1 MRRVPGLLPALAM
14 LALLV
19 VGLAGKAVAED
30 SVSLDAVLAKLAPPP
45 SGEALSQI
53 PDPGRKLLALRSY
66 VRYGAK
72 IADRWSW
79 TKEQIKAFEGS
90 PEHQALLAE
99 IAAVNKH
106 FRAANPGYEIYVHG
120 TVRSLDEQLASW
132 NKNNSVRAGAEEILA
147 AYKAAFGDDGLE
159 PAKIDVKRLEAWLR
173 DFKPSKRASLAA
185 PGLTLHG
192 RASAIDFQVM
202 KDGRIYAGANSKQVE
217 SVWRAEGWD
226 QKLKASMEAVGPSF
240 SGPLADPDEPWHYD
254 YAPPPAATASNSSAQ
269 RNGDGNCSR

>member
-1 MRRVPGLLPALAM
+1 M

-19 VGLAGKAVAED
+19 VGLAGMAVAD
-30 SVSLDAVLAKLAPPP
+30 SVSLGAMLTKLAPPP

-79 TKEQIKAFEGS
+79 TKEQIKAFDGS

-99 IAAVNKH
+99 IAAVSKH
-106 FRAANPGYEIYVHG
+106 FGAANPGYEIYVHG

-132 NKNNSVRAGAEEILA
+132 NNNDSVRAGAEEILA
-147 AYKAAFGDDGLE
+147 AYKAAFGADGLE
-159 PAKIDVKRLEAWLR
+159 PAKIDVKRLGTWLR
-173 DFKPSKRASLAA
+173 GFKPSKRANLAA

-192 RASAIDFQVM
+192 RARAIDVQVM
-202 KDGRIYAGANSKQVE
+202 KEGRIYAGANSKQLK

-226 QKLKASMEAVGPSF
+226 EKLKASMEAVGPSF

-254 YAPPPAATASNSSAQ
+254 YAPPPAAGLLSTPP
-269 RNGDGNCSR
+269 